1 LQKVRRR
8 NLTDHKIS
16 SDHIDGTYT
25 LNLYI
30 DTARATRLF
39 GRGRRLGF
47 WHEANV
53 PLVPANDCFGE

>member
-1 LQKVRRR
+1 
-8 NLTDHKIS
+8 LTDHKIS

-53 PLVPANDCFGE
+53 PLVPANDCFAE